1 MFIVPCFL
9 LLIHGLFG
17 GLRMVYGCV
26 SLCMAFVHG
35 IIHGFLVSCF
45 SFVGSSLCFTVSC
58 LWFLTSRLWFPVSC
72 VRLLV
77 SRSLG
82 KYFLFMISFMAY
94 CLLVLASVLLYLVS
108 GFSDMVSCSLFLT
121 TYFLFMVSGSL
132 PMVSCFLIM
141 DSCFLCRFL
150 VPGFLACWLSVL
162 VWLLTSGFW
171 FLIPGFLFLVCQSL
185 IIGSRFLGTA
195 PRKLSHESVPMHHAK
210 YQFSSKR

>member
-1 MFIVPCFL
+1 
-9 LLIHGLFG
+9 
-17 GLRMVYGCV
+17 MVYGCV

-45 SFVGSSLCFTVSC
+45 SFVGSSLCFTVPC

-132 PMVSCFLIM
+132 PMVSCSLIM

-150 VPGFLACWLSVL
+150 VPGFLALWLSVPVSGL
-162 VWLLTSGFW
+162 TSDVWLLVPDTWLLVSCLSIIDYRFP
-171 FLIPGFLFLVCQSL
+171 IPGDS
-185 IIGSRFLGTA
+185 SSET
-195 PRKLSHESVPMHHAK
+195 VP
-210 YQFSSKR
+210 